1 MFLFLHFKSTYFKKL
16 ANFYNEM
23 FFPAA
28 FVQIDEAIN
37 IERKKESLLFIIT
50 WEDNKPQLFP

>member
-1 MFLFLHFKSTYFKKL
+1 ML
-16 ANFYNEM
+16 NFAYYEM